1 MQMSERPQGVTRNK
15 AALSFTFDELADS
28 EKDDKSGYHQCR
40 NCRCTLTTRKGAYR
54 DVIVTFDDI
63 EVVYYHQNPVIIK
76 SDTQIKISSCGHK
89 TKTTKERINDH
100 LPHGYYVRQED
111 YVWYLEKP
119 NNTREEFYDGMT
131 IDKNGG
137 N

>member
-1 MQMSERPQGVTRNK
+1 
-15 AALSFTFDELADS
+15 
-28 EKDDKSGYHQCR
+28 
-40 NCRCTLTTRKGAYR
+40 
-54 DVIVTFDDI
+54 VIVTFDDI

-76 SDTQIKISSCGHK
+76 SDNQIKISSCGHK

-111 YVWYLEKP
+111 YVWYLERP
-119 NNTREEFYDGMT
+119 VGDRIEFYDGMVVN
-131 IDKNGG
+131 KNGG